1 MVTKDLPVLTVT
13 DAEGWS
19 RWLAQHGRQS
29 EGVWLVL
36 AKKATAEV
44 TSLTYDEA
52 LEEAICHGWVD
63 GQLSRG
69 DERAYRRR
77 FTPRRPGSAWSK
89 RNVSLADKLLEE
101 GRMRPEGLAA
111 IERAKADGN
120 WGRAYEGQAAI
131 EVPSDLASALAANPP
146 ALAMFE
152 GLDAANR
159 YAVLYRVATAKRE
172 ETRRRR
178 VEQFVAMLARGET
191 VHPQRGQ
198 RRQAG
203 PGSSAH

>member
-1 MVTKDLPVLTVT
+1 
-13 DAEGWS
+13 
-19 RWLAQHGRQS
+19 
-29 EGVWLVL
+29 
-36 AKKATAEV
+36 
-44 TSLTYDEA
+44 
-52 LEEAICHGWVD
+52 
-63 GQLSRG
+63 
-69 DERAYRRR
+69 
-77 FTPRRPGSAWSK
+77 
-89 RNVSLADKLLEE
+89 
-101 GRMRPEGLAA
+101 MRPEGLAA

-178 VEQFVAMLARGET
+178 VEQFVTMLARGET